1 MAWYELAETRQGAD
15 KIASSPSSGKVLKV
29 SSNGT
34 SVEWAD
40 DSGGA
45 FGTTG
50 TVAHYTAG
58 NVGIGTTSPAGT
70 LEIENSSG
78 SASFIIDGSAS
89 NWQQIVFKSG
99 GSTVAEIANFHEARL
114 EHKSHS
120 GIHRFDKLA
129 SANYI
134 QIDTANSGINAKGS
148 TNLYLSADNGNASL
162 VLGYSGSTP
171 VLSANS
177 GGTIKVSSEL
187 DFTGAKLW
195 VSGTNKRILFGDKT
209 SNYEGSRIDHGNG
222 IQIYNSG
229 DLHFQANGGTTTIGR
244 TASGTQVY
252 MPQRLGIGVAS
263 PSVPLEVNGNAEID
277 GTIQIE
283 GDANTKVR
291 AGDGGGT
298 YGGLYSEGTY
308 GDVELVLNSTNG
320 ASPDINFQ
328 VAGTPTAAIASI
340 AGSSDLRF
348 RTNGNSSDKVIID
361 SSGKVGI
368 GTAPDSHL
376 HIRGTTPAI
385 RVQNDGE
392 STYLAMY
399 HIAGKARI
407 FTEGSAA
414 LHLGAGSNG
423 DRLRIATTGYIGLS
437 VDPEKQ
443 FHIGQ
448 LADDAGIRLSGYD
461 NMANRDAD
469 IYLDQFGQL
478 QIKNNVQSDSL
489 GDPNI
494 VITANQSG
502 KLYSYADLVLP
513 SSKVGIGTESPSST
527 LEVDGTTE
535 MNWGGAYTDT
545 SMANFKS
552 VNNAGFYIRSYY
564 AGGIGVAMNPITG
577 GGVGGGRLVLA
588 SHDYRYY
595 LLGST
600 GASAATLT
608 SAGDIALGTGGT
620 GQNAEGTKRLYIKN
634 SDGSIGLG
642 TDNPHSNLH
651 INSSSNLSW
660 IQFNNSS
667 ATHGV
672 NTGSK
677 FGINGS
683 HAYVWNYENADIY
696 LGTNNATAV
705 RIHASGKAEF
715 TGIVDAVNYKINGAQ
730 GSDGQVLT
738 STGSGVAWEDAS
750 GGSSLWSESGGG
762 TSNIYRSS
770 GGVGIGTDSPTE
782 KLHVVGEFAVEE
794 TSSSNGL
801 IKFRD
806 TDQAILGQ
814 IGMARGTDQIATG
827 SVNLDMVSRIEYDN
841 KFMWTQQNTTR
852 MTLASTG
859 LEVNSGSI
867 HMDTNNK
874 FLTGRNTYNSDVVP
888 LLGMNSSNWVVV
900 GPNGFGLKSG
910 TGNVID
916 DGGGNATFAGTL
928 FLQTASPNISMR
940 KLVSGSYTWFNEFK
954 ITGADNDTILKTSQH
969 GQDLIFG
976 TADVEKMRLKGANLG
991 IGTDDPQGN
1000 LSITASSNPL
1010 LTITE
1015 TTSGTGASGGIAFSN
1030 QTESTYRKAGI
1041 YFNRTEST
1049 ANRGY
1054 LGFALD
1060 ANASTANVDADWA
1073 GNTKMV
1079 VNYDGNVGIGTDSPT
1094 SKLQV
1099 SPDNNDLTSDAAL
1112 GLWVKGTNGG
1122 IKIGRHS
1129 GNDGAF
1135 THIYTDVASTDFA
1148 YIVTNDRTSGGIAT
1162 DRIAGA
1168 DQNPVNNYI
1177 ELKGYDKIFSRLGV
1191 TQMTMGNGKVYY
1203 ENVNV
1208 GINCTDPAEKL
1219 EVRNG
1224 HLAVTEGYNL
1234 ILRRDGGRIRW
1245 SANGLS
1251 SGSNNAEIYMQSDT
1265 AMRLAF
1271 GGVDKHVITD
1281 SGIGIGTTSSNNK
1294 LDVAG
1299 DMKLTPVNSKLKWH
1313 DDTVYIT
1320 ASSDDGIYLFA
1331 DSAMK
1336 FRVGK
1341 TLNSSFQNFSSD
1353 GYVSAPY
1360 FRATTINENTI
1371 IRANNTGIDV
1381 DIQDVAGTSLAYFES
1396 SNKTL
1401 GINTTSPLAGS
1412 KLDVVNVAAAGNE
1425 ATGVG
1430 AIRIQDYNV
1439 NVRNNAHG
1447 GLEFKQAS
1455 NQGYKLGTNAGD
1467 NTFSFLARSGSAS
1480 WSETMTFS
1488 QDKVGIGQTTPAYA
1502 LDVSHKGSGNLR
1514 LRGASN
1520 KSAGSNTYAYL
1531 QTPDS
1536 SNEMAMTIKSY
1547 TNTYW
1552 AIQGM
1557 EQGIGWKPIVLNE
1570 YGGNVGIQDTSPS
1583 STLSVGGNAE
1593 FVTSGHTWKING
1605 YTFGTTSNSDWEL
1618 LAGGSAK
1625 MVIYNAGDIKI
1636 NNKLGVGGI
1645 SPDTTLHIEGESVTH
1660 SHGKLETALGADI
1673 DDSVKV
1679 IDHIATRI
1687 TTDNSAEEMFLDGS
1701 STRLV
1706 IPSNTS
1712 WFFKVN
1718 VVAMQVANGVRT
1730 GGYSFEG
1737 VIMNDDDTVSMPTDS
1752 SGNSVANPTRTFQNE
1767 WNSSMTCDLSA
1778 DDTNKTLKIAIKG
1791 MGDRT
1796 HWVADIHIVQTK
1808 F

>member
-1 MAWYELAETRQGAD
+1 MASLAGKAPGTTFKDLLHVYDGDDNEGLESSLKTMFDGEG
-15 KIASSPSSGKVLKV
+15 IASPLQISTTNLNISNHNGSTGLQLAGTLVTSSAAEINKLAGL
-29 SSNGT
+29 T
-34 SVEWAD
+34 P
-40 DSGGA
+40 
-45 FGTTG
+45 G
-50 TVAHYTAG
+50 TVAISKFVLVDSNKDISGFRNITA
-58 NVGIGTTSPAGT
+58 T
-70 LEIENSSG
+70 
-78 SASFIIDGSAS
+78 
-89 NWQQIVFKSG
+89 
-99 GSTVAEIANFHEARL
+99 
-114 EHKSHS
+114 
-120 GIHRFDKLA
+120 
-129 SANYI
+129 
-134 QIDTANSGINAKGS
+134 
-148 TNLYLSADNGNASL
+148 
-162 VLGYSGSTP
+162 
-171 VLSANS
+171 
-177 GGTIKVSSEL
+177 
-187 DFTGAKLW
+187 
-195 VSGTNKRILFGDKT
+195 
-209 SNYEGSRIDHGNG
+209 
-222 IQIYNSG
+222 
-229 DLHFQANGGTTTIGR
+229 
-244 TASGTQVY
+244 
-252 MPQRLGIGVAS
+252 
-263 PSVPLEVNGNAEID
+263 
-277 GTIQIE
+277 GTIQAANFTATGNTQIGDVFGQDTVAMNATITTNLIFE
-283 GDANTKVR
+283 GTTANEYEVQIAPGDPTADRTLTLPDESGILATQYHVTSQVNSLIDSAPSALNTLNELAAALGDDAN
-291 AGDGGGT
+291 
-298 YGGLYSEGTY
+298 
-308 GDVELVLNSTNG
+308 
-320 ASPDINFQ
+320 F
-328 VAGTPTAAIASI
+328 AA
-340 AGSSDLRF
+340 
-348 RTNGNSSDKVIID
+348 TV
-361 SSGKVGI
+361 
-368 GTAPDSHL
+368 
-376 HIRGTTPAI
+376 TT
-385 RVQNDGE
+385 
-392 STYLAMY
+392 S
-399 HIAGKARI
+399 
-407 FTEGSAA
+407 
-414 LHLGAGSNG
+414 LGAKASKTGS
-423 DRLRIATTGYIGLS
+423 D
-437 VDPEKQ
+437 
-443 FHIGQ
+443 
-448 LADDAGIRLSGYD
+448 
-461 NMANRDAD
+461 
-469 IYLDQFGQL
+469 
-478 QIKNNVQSDSL
+478 
-489 GDPNI
+489 NI
-494 VITANQSG
+494 VITKSDAKVQVQESNGASGYLLAQGTSSGLSLTTSTQSPIHLATNSTGPSTDYSIKLDKDSKDVDFAGNVKIKDSGFLQFNGASYITQPTADYLKLRIANGDYFVIHGGASDTEYMRIANDGKATFSG
-502 KLYSYADLVLP
+502 NVE
-513 SSKVGIGTESPSST
+513 I
-527 LEVDGTTE
+527 DGTTE
-535 MNWGGAYTDT
+535 MSWGGAYNDT

-577 GGVGGGRLVLA
+577 SSIGGGRLSLA

-595 LLGST
+595 LAGTTGS
-600 GASAATLT
+600 SAATLT

-634 SDGSIGLG
+634 IDGSIVIG
-642 TDNPHSNLH
+642 TDNPHSNIH

-683 HAYVWNYENADIY
+683 HAYIWNYENADIY

-705 RIHASGKAEF
+705 RIHAGGKIE
-715 TGIVDAVNYKINGAQ
+715 
-730 GSDGQVLT
+730 
-738 STGSGVAWEDAS
+738 
-750 GGSSLWSESGGG
+750 
-762 TSNIYRSS
+762 
-770 GGVGIGTDSPTE
+770 
-782 KLHVVGEFAVEE
+782 
-794 TSSSNGL
+794 
-801 IKFRD
+801 
-806 TDQAILGQ
+806 
-814 IGMARGTDQIATG
+814 
-827 SVNLDMVSRIEYDN
+827 VS
-841 KFMWTQQNTTR
+841 
-852 MTLASTG
+852 
-859 LEVNSGSI
+859 SGSI
-867 HMDTNNK
+867 HIDTNNK

-888 LLGMNSSNWVVV
+888 LIGMNSSNWVVV

-940 KLVSGSYTWFNEFK
+940 KVVSGTTTWFNEFK
-954 ITGADNDTILKTSQH
+954 ITGADNDTILKTSVF

-1079 VNYDGNVGIGTDSPT
+1079 VNYDGNVGIGTDSPAMKLHVLGGDETTAKFEDSSGKSVLIDGNSFVASNEAYIKVGAANKLYFQDGSDTNMTISGTGQVGIGTT
-1094 SKLQV
+1094 SPSANLHISANDGLLHIESASVNNSTFIRMAEDGFQGGFIKYDGGNNLFKIGTHDAADSNASNDIDVITLLRDGTGVGIGTTSPTAKLEV
-1099 SPDNNDLTSDAAL
+1099 SPGNSDLTSDAAL
-1112 GLWVKGTNGG
+1112 GLWIKGNNAG

-1129 GNDGAF
+1129 GNDSAY
-1135 THIYTDVASTDFA
+1135 THLYTDVVSTDFL
-1148 YIVTNDRTSGGIAT
+1148 VVKNNGGNDGGIST
-1162 DRIAGA
+1162 DRIGSLT
-1168 DQNPVNNYI
+1168 QNPLNNYI
-1177 ELKGYDKIFSRLGV
+1177 HFNGYDKIFSRLGT
-1191 TQMTMGNGKVYY
+1191 TQMTMGAGKVYF
-1203 ENVNV
+1203 ESVNV
-1208 GINCTDPAEKL
+1208 GI
-1219 EVRNG
+1219 
-1224 HLAVTEGYNL
+1224 
-1234 ILRRDGGRIRW
+1234 
-1245 SANGLS
+1245 
-1251 SGSNNAEIYMQSDT
+1251 
-1265 AMRLAF
+1265 
-1271 GGVDKHVITD
+1271 
-1281 SGIGIGTTSSNNK
+1281 GT
-1294 LDVAG
+1294 
-1299 DMKLTPVNSKLKWH
+1299 NSP
-1313 DDTVYIT
+1313 
-1320 ASSDDGIYLFA
+1320 SSDSLLHLKKDGIYDLTLENG
-1331 DSAMK
+1331 DSANWRSGIK
-1336 FRVGK
+1336 GRGGANGTQTGFALAVGRG
-1341 TLNSSFQNFSSD
+1341 TGLECTGAGIFD
-1353 GYVSAPY
+1353 TYLM
-1360 FRATTINENTI
+1360 TTTDEELHFGT
-1371 IRANNTGIDV
+1371 NNTSRMTIDG
-1381 DIQDVAGTSLAYFES
+1381 GT
-1396 SNKTL
+1396 
-1401 GINTTSPLAGS
+1401 
-1412 KLDVVNVAAAGNE
+1412 
-1425 ATGVG
+1425 G
-1430 AIRIQDYNV
+1430 A
-1439 NVRNNAHG
+1439 
-1447 GLEFKQAS
+1447 
-1455 NQGYKLGTNAGD
+1455 
-1467 NTFSFLARSGSAS
+1467 
-1480 WSETMTFS
+1480 
-1488 QDKVGIGQTTPAYA
+1488 VGIGQTAPAYA
-1502 LDVSHKGSGNLR
+1502 LDVNHIGSGNLR

-1520 KSAGSNTYAYL
+1520 KSAGSNTYAYF

-1547 TNTYW
+1547 TNAYW

-1673 DDSVKV
+1673 DDSVKD